1 MLVLETDL
9 EEGGARRP
17 MRDRSPGYSSSGSCS
32 EREKRGRSLEWRLKK
47 NFTEGKRSYDLK
59 QFNEKINGPGEDE
72 TL

>member
-1 MLVLETDL
+1 M
-9 EEGGARRP
+9 
-17 MRDRSPGYSSSGSCS
+17 DRVGRCVSEASGYSSSRLCS
-32 EREKRGRSLEWRLKK
+32 EGERRESRASEWGLKK